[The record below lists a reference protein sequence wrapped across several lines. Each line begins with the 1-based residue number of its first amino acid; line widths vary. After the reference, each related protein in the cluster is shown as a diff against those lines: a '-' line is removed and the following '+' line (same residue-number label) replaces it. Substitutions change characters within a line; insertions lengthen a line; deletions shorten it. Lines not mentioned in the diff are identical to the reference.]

1 MASEYFY
8 GGKSYTNDPTYSNV
22 FSGYGN
28 NLRTPFSQLSSAVD
42 ARTAAQIKDASENLN
57 TGIRN
62 LEIGTVD
69 PSVFES
75 IPKDHFKELNR
86 LAKLTGAEM
95 TFHAPM
101 IDPTG
106 ITERGWDKTLQQG
119 AEEQLWD
126 SIRKSQELNPKGT
139 VVTFHATS
147 VGLPS
152 AEVMFKDSSQKGK
165 SILVSES
172 KPKSMIFINQSDG
185 KISQLKEEKRFF
197 DSEGGNKEVE
207 FNPKKELDKLNEDA
221 WMSTLTN
228 VNFSA
233 NRGRAEIHEAAK
245 FLKNN
250 PLAGKTEEEI
260 QEIKKVDPTNFE
272 MFQKA
277 EKEAQN
283 SLTHGKLFLRES
295 YRNMRQLY
303 DDVYEKADAKDQEKL
318 ANYAQEI
325 KKLTDGEKI
334 DEMDDKKL
342 MQFSDKVEE
351 GLGILEKVK
360 PKLYVPIKEFA
371 IEKSAETTANLAWRG
386 YKEFEQKGKAAP
398 IIALENHPAQA
409 SLLTTGEELRSVIEK
424 AQNNFVKKAVSEGLS
439 EADAKREAKKL
450 IGATWDVGHINML
463 RRYGFESGDIV
474 KESEKIA
481 PYVKKVH
488 LSDNFG
494 FEHTE
499 LPMGMGNV
507 PMKEIMEK
515 LNKGQEGFQNVK
527 QIIEAG
533 NWWQYFSPGGKNN
546 PPVVPTL
553 QGMGT
558 PMYGGGNVGWNQLYG
573 IPGGYFGGFGTML
586 PENNFSIYGAGFS
599 SLPTELGGQITGK
612 DSRFSG
618 TPMS

>member
-303 DDVYEKADAKDQEKL
+303 DDFYEKADAKDQEKL

-439 EADAKREAKKL
+439 ESQAWSRIPDKLAFYDYIGNNPAKGGLFRSGPMDKGDGIAEAWLGHPIFRDKEGRELTVRRMPAFFETFPVILVDKDGIIISADTEHVDLYKRSEP
-450 IGATWDVGHINML
+450 DHIEITEEPSAPVEEKNSDEDDDRMP
-463 RRYGFESGDIV
+463 EDWV
-474 KESEKIA
+474 PSEKD
-481 PYVKKVH
+481 
-488 LSDNFG
+488 LLF
-494 FEHTE
+494 
-499 LPMGMGNV
+499 L
-507 PMKEIMEK
+507 
-515 LNKGQEGFQNVK
+515 KG
-527 QIIEAG
+527 
-533 NWWQYFSPGGKNN
+533 
-546 PPVVPTL
+546 
-553 QGMGT
+553 
-558 PMYGGGNVGWNQLYG
+558 
-573 IPGGYFGGFGTML
+573 
-586 PENNFSIYGAGFS
+586 
-599 SLPTELGGQITGK
+599 
-612 DSRFSG
+612 
-618 TPMS
+618 